1 MTEPEDQS
9 ELATAAGGQSLAEK
23 IRTGNFHAFHQ
34 HSLQGSIVFDTD
46 GAWSVRPDGT
56 RKAGV
61 DLDFLDV
68 HTVINGRKP
77 RSEGVEAPE
86 TAQ

>member
-1 MTEPEDQS
+1 MDSKS
-9 ELATAAGGQSLAEK
+9 ELESATAADKQSLEEK

-34 HSLQGSIVFDTD
+34 HSLQGKIVFDSD

-68 HTVINGRKP
+68 VTTIQGRKP